1 MKTIHA
7 SRECQKNIYS
17 SSLSNFVNGLHLN
30 GKFRIEKVDMQVII
44 VEMFVR

>member
-7 SRECQKNIYS
+7 SREMSEEHFS